1 MSSSKQHDRS
11 YKRLFSN
18 PVILRQLLET
28 CVDEPWVSEL
38 DFSSLE
44 YLSTEHVDKRLIA
57 SQNDM
62 LFQIRFADSP
72 ALLLVILEFQST
84 PDRFMA
90 LRVLNYLC
98 TVYKSYL
105 KKNKNKKNK
114 TIKTLPPVFPIV
126 LYNGADPWPSPLQ
139 ISDLIDIPEESG
151 KMRSLR
157 AYIPSFKYLCIDAK
171 HYNEEILEEKQSLV
185 SSLFLLEKNWEEGV
199 ESRTKQSAEY
209 IAKHLK
215 KEENKEATHDLIDY
229 IVFRLN
235 LERMEGNRIL
245 AGEFST
251 AEEISKMIEDG
262 LERMKQRERK
272 IGIEIGEERGIQ
284 IGEERGIQI
293 GEERGEH
300 EQKVKT
306 AKKLLAKGYPPGEVA
321 EIVELDEE
329 EIRKLLH

>member
-1 MSSSKQHDRS
+1 MSSSKQHDRG

-72 ALLLVILEFQST
+72 ALLLVILEFQSS

-90 LRVLNYLC
+90 LRVLHYLC
-98 TVYKSYL
+98 TVYKAL
-105 KKNKNKKNK
+105 IKKKEQRGRP
-114 TIKTLPPVFPIV
+114 LPPVFPIV
-126 LYNGADPWPSPLQ
+126 LYNGSTPWTSPLQ
-139 ISDLIDIPEESG
+139 ISELIAMPEKAG
-151 KMRSLR
+151 VMGSLR
-157 AYIPSFKYLCIDAK
+157 AYTPNFKYLCIDSK
-171 HYNEEILEEKQSLV
+171 HFDENILKEKESLV
-185 SSLFLLEKNWEEGV
+185 SSLFFMESYLEDELEWK
-199 ESRTKQSAEY
+199 TKKSAEY
-209 IAKHLK
+209 VGKHFK
-215 KEENKEATHDLIDY
+215 DEENKEAAQHLFDY
-229 IVFRLN
+229 IVFRLE
-235 LERMEGNRIL
+235 LEGMEGNEII
-245 AGEFST
+245 AGKIST
-251 AEEISKMIEDG
+251 AEEIFKMIEDG
-262 LERMKQRERK
+262 LERLKQRERQIALEK
-272 IGIEIGEERGIQ
+272 GIQIGEERGV
-284 IGEERGIQI
+284 ERGIQI